1 MKFTQFRLSL
11 FVLTCFGNELLEEE
25 SYVPLKCFILIS
37 ICLYRGKK
45 GFAGKRLILLSD
57 LGGEFGDD
65 QIQGIISG
73 IKNSGTELNV
83 M

>member
-1 MKFTQFRLSL
+1 M
-11 FVLTCFGNELLEEE
+11 
-25 SYVPLKCFILIS
+25 
-37 ICLYRGKK
+37 
-45 GFAGKRLILLSD
+45 KRLILLSD

-65 QIQGIISG
+65 QIEAIISG

>member
-1 MKFTQFRLSL
+1 M
-11 FVLTCFGNELLEEE
+11 
-25 SYVPLKCFILIS
+25 
-37 ICLYRGKK
+37 
-45 GFAGKRLILLSD
+45 KRLILLSD

-65 QIQGIISG
+65 QIEGIISG